1 MKARKKD
8 GDKMTREWLVKIREE
23 KGLSQAAVAK
33 QSGIVQQSYQ
43 QIESGKYG
51 PKIENAKRIAAALGF
66 PWTRFFEED
75 GKSDDVDGFD
85 GGTDGTV

>member
-1 MKARKKD
+1 MA
-8 GDKMTREWLVKIREE
+8 REWLVKVREE

-51 PKIENAKRIAAALGF
+51 PKIETAKRIAAVLGF
-66 PWTRFFEED
+66 RWTRFFED
-75 GKSDDVDGFD
+75 GKSDNVDGFE
-85 GGTDGTV
+85 GGTDGTM